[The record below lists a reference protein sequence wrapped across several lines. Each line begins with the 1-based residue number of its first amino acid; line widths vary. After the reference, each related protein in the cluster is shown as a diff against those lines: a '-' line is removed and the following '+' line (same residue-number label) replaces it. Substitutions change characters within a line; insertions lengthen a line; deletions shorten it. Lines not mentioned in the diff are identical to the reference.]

1 MNDHALVIKADA
13 RAMSAVTALSTRV
26 SDRWQGSKPS
36 ERKFGG
42 KLFSGTSECISIK
55 ADGTAS
61 IFRST
66 RTRKPNRNHVQQ
78 NNAQDKRIALLLTL
92 PAIGDQNH

>member
-1 MNDHALVIKADA
+1 MQDHALVIKADA
-13 RAMSAVTALSTRV
+13 RAMSAITALSTRV

-36 ERKFGG
+36 ERKFDG
-42 KLFSGTSECISIK
+42 KLFTGTSECISYK

-66 RTRKPNRNHVQQ
+66 RTRKTNRVTPTVEVSR
-78 NNAQDKRIALLLTL
+78 RITAADLM
-92 PAIGDQNH
+92 PIGDQNH